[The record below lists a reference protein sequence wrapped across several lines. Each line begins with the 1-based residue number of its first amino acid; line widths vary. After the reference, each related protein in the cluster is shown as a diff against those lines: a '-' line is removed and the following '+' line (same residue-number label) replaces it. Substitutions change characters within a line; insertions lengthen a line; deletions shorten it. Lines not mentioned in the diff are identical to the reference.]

1 MVNFGLSIFRVVFY
15 VGFWVRI
22 ITGFVYVGFWLEFSQ
37 GFSMLDFGYTSA
49 EVLWMSISI
58 SVLRGQG
65 RAQRGRRPLDMLGL
79 FLRVSSNA
87 KRVHVSLL
95 HS

>member
-1 MVNFGLSIFRVVFY
+1 
-15 VGFWVRI
+15 
-22 ITGFVYVGFWLEFSQ
+22 
-37 GFSMLDFGYTSA
+37 
-49 EVLWMSISI
+49 MSTSI

-95 HS
+95 HSQTVVGNIGALLLRFLYLKRASRSLAKTG

>member
-1 MVNFGLSIFRVVFY
+1 MLWDAFGAPFLENYASVLFVVCFL
-15 VGFWVRI
+15 V
-22 ITGFVYVGFWLEFSQ
+22 
-37 GFSMLDFGYTSA
+37 DFGYNSV
-49 EVLWMSISI
+49 EVLWMSIAI